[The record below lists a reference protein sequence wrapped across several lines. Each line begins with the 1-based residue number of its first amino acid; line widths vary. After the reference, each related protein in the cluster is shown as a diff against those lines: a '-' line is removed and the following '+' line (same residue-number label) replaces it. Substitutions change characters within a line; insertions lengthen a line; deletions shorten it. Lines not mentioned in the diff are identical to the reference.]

1 MKLLYTLSLSLLLSV
16 NIFGQKTEKI
26 SLRDKAIIEQYKNE
40 YKKKNYKR
48 FEGKIV
54 ATGTEVQFTNKS
66 FFYDKSDKITSLL
79 LKEGLL
85 YPQLLTDYQMQK
97 FLDETTDKT
106 QKRFLKLQKDPRA
119 GFDVNNVKLSNT
131 TELPSLSSSPKTKVF
146 KINYKDNKLGNNSIV
161 YLIEL
166 TNKNATKETS
176 MEDFIK
182 NSTLTYIQQ
191 ERLD

>member
-16 NIFGQKTEKI
+16 TIFGQKTEKI

-54 ATGTEVQFTNKS
+54 ATATEVQFTNK
-66 FFYDKSDKITSLL
+66 FFYYDKSDKITSLL

-119 GFDVNNVKLSNT
+119 GFDVNNVKLSNA

-146 KINYKDNKLGNNSIV
+146 KINYKDNKLGNNSIL

-176 MEDFIK
+176 LEDFIK

>member
-1 MKLLYTLSLSLLLSV
+1 MKLLYTLSLSLLLSM
-16 NIFGQKTEKI
+16 NLFGQKSEKP
-26 SLRDKAIIEQYKNE
+26 SPREQANIEQYKKE
-40 YKKKNYKR
+40 YKKKNYKK
-48 FEGKIV
+48 FEGKITV
-54 ATGTEVQFTNKS
+54 TNTQVQFDDK
-66 FFYDKSDKITSLL
+66 FFYYDKSDKIMSSL

-131 TELPSLSSSPKTKVF
+131 SEISPLSSNPKTKVIKF
-146 KINYKDNKLGNNSIV
+146 TYKDSKLGNNSIV

-166 TNKNATKETS
+166 TNKSAVKETS
-176 MEDFIK
+176 LEDFIK
-182 NSTLTYIQQ
+182 GATLTYLQQ
-191 ERLD
+191 ERFD

>member
-40 YKKKNYKR
+40 YKKKNYKK

-54 ATGTEVQFTNKS
+54 TTATEVQFANK
-66 FFYDKSDKITSLL
+66 FFSYDKSDKITSLL

-119 GFDVNNVKLSNT
+119 GFDVNNVKLSNA
-131 TELPSLSSSPKTKVF
+131 TEFPSLSSSPKTKVF
-146 KINYKDNKLGNNSIV
+146 KINYKDNKLGNNSIL

-166 TNKNATKETS
+166 TNKNATKDTS
-176 MEDFIK
+176 LEDFIK